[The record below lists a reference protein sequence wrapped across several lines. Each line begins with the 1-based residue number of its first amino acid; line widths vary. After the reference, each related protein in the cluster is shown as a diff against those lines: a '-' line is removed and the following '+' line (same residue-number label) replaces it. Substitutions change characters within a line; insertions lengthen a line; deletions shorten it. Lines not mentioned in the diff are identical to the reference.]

1 MIRRPPRSTLF
12 PYTTLFRSRRRR
24 QPPGRGGSAR
34 GAQPPGARRASAGD
48 GEARGEVGEGGGGL
62 RGSREQGAGSGAG
75 VRCAHNS
82 VTETTFE
89 SDPEAPLAS
98 VTVTVIV
105 KLRGKTM
112 T

>member
-34 GAQPPGARRASAGD
+34 GAQPPGARRASARD

-62 RGSREQGAGSGAG
+62 RGSREQGAVLGSA
-75 VRCAHNS
+75 AL
-82 VTETTFE
+82 TTALPKRP
-89 SDPEAPLAS
+89 SNPILKPRS
-98 VTVTVIV
+98 
-105 KLRGKTM
+105 RPSRSQ
-112 T
+112 